1 MSRNTNLQVAGGSL
15 GEGNGVGVGEVFR
28 LSLLLSLDEICM
40 QKAAILIL
48 LGFLNFI
55 LIFFFFF

>member
-1 MSRNTNLQVAGGSL
+1 MSRNTSLQVAGVSL

-48 LGFLNFI
+48 LGF
-55 LIFFFFF
+55 